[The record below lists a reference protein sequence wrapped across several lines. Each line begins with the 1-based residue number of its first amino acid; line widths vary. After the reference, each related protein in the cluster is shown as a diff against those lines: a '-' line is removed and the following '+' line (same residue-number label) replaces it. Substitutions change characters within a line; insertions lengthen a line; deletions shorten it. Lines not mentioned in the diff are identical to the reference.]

1 MMKSGGYGM
10 IEAIIKS
17 WDKAEFE
24 GGRHSGRV
32 EKINALGKMGSCRA

>member
-1 MMKSGGYGM
+1 M

-24 GGRHSGRV
+24 GGRHQGRV
-32 EKINALGKMGSCRA
+32 EKVNALGKIGSCRG